1 MQPRPGVSQTLARF
15 VADTTWNDV
24 PEKVRHEAKR
34 ALLNFFAVTIAGC
47 RTEPV
52 DLALASLAEFSGG
65 RQATIV
71 GRSERIDALSA
82 AFLNAAGANV
92 FDYCD
97 THLPTVVHPTS
108 PVAPALFA
116 LAEMQ
121 RVSGPE
127 LLLAF
132 VLGFEIECRVG
143 GAVSPGHY
151 PRGWHIT
158 STCGVFGAAAGAA
171 KLLGLDARQIVWA
184 LGNAST
190 QSAGLCECLGW
201 PAKSVSVG
209 NAARNGL
216 WSALLAQKGFAGPAE
231 PIAGAQGFL
240 AAMGEPPNWAALT
253 EGLGKSWELNDN
265 SIKPYPC
272 GFVIHPLLDCALD
285 WRRDHP
291 ADAVARVAIRGNP
304 LLLQRTDRADVAT
317 GREAQV
323 SLQHAVAAALYNQLA
338 FKSVEDFTF
347 VSMLTEF
354 PFVLATYP
362 DLPAKTAPEFI
373 AHARKAAE
381 PLLYGTPGN
390 GTGQH
395 MSAELLAAMG
405 GFKLKHVPYRGSGQG
420 VTDVLGKRID
430 FIADTPTV
438 TVPLI
443 GDNQLRAIAVT
454 GEKRFFALPDV
465 PTLAEAGIAGY
476 STGSWLG
483 LAGPAGMPAEVTARL
498 NAAVREMM
506 AEPAT
511 TKKLRELGSEVVTS
525 SPADFKARVEG
536 DIEKWTRVVRE
547 ANIPKI

>member
-1 MQPRPGVSQTLARF
+1 MLPRPGVTQDLARF
-15 VADTTWNDV
+15 VAGTKWQDV
-24 PEKVRHEAKR
+24 PDKVRHEAKR
-34 ALLNFFAVTIAGC
+34 ALLNFFAVTLAGC
-47 RTEPV
+47 RTGPV
-52 DLALASLAEFSGG
+52 EMALASLAEFSGG
-65 RQATIV
+65 TQATVI

-116 LAEMQ
+116 LAERQ
-121 RVSGPE
+121 RVSGPD

-151 PRGWHIT
+151 PKGWHIT

-216 WSALLAQKGFAGPAE
+216 WSALLAQKGFEGPAE

-240 AAMGEPPNWAALT
+240 AAMGEPPNWPALT
-253 EGLGKSWELNDN
+253 DNLGTTWELNDN

-285 WRRDHP
+285 WRRAHP
-291 ADAVARVAIRGNP
+291 NDTVARVAIRGNP
-304 LLLQRTDRADVAT
+304 LLLQRTDRAKVAT

-323 SLQHAVAAALYNQLA
+323 SLQHAVAAALVQGKAGLDQFTDACVNDPAVAALRGRIEVA
-338 FKSVEDFTF
+338 SDPAISTIAVEMDFW
-347 VSMLTEF
+347 TEDGRKNSI
-354 PFVLATYP
+354 ATQ
-362 DLPAKTAPEFI
+362 
-373 AHARKAAE
+373 AA
-381 PLLYGTPGN
+381 
-390 GTGQH
+390 
-395 MSAELLAAMG
+395 
-405 GFKLKHVPYRGSGQG
+405 RGSSSNPMK
-420 VTDVLGKRID
+420 DAEIEDK
-430 FIADTPTV
+430 
-438 TVPLI
+438 
-443 GDNQLRAIAVT
+443 LR
-454 GEKRFFALPDV
+454 
-465 PTLAEAGIAGY
+465 AEAGRWRPGHDVQPLIDAVWGLDRSADV
-476 STGSWLG
+476 STL
-483 LAGPAGMPAEVTARL
+483 TAMTVPR
-498 NAAVREMM
+498 
-506 AEPAT
+506 
-511 TKKLRELGSEVVTS
+511 
-525 SPADFKARVEG
+525 
-536 DIEKWTRVVRE
+536 
-547 ANIPKI
+547 